1 MDFVDTLKLYDL
13 EDGVDGL
20 YDKGATV
27 SDVSSLLKEFQA
39 IVLSRLNCFDATEN
53 VKSLKALN
61 GVKNLIASLNARN
74 EVEKRRQKRL

>member
-39 IVLSRLNCFDATEN
+39 IVLSCLNCFDATEN
-53 VKSLKALN
+53 VESLKVLN

-74 EVEKRRQKRL
+74 EVEKRRQKQL